1 MCKNYSFNSDE
12 WFSFCRHWVRWLR
25 WVTWLLRLL
34 HRRFLSGL
42 LRLLQ
47 RRFLSGRFF
56 WADGSLQRWVPS
68 SWDEEEGGCKVTL
81 DLIQY
86 CFIALIHRPVKQQA
100 MQWEAEWDTL
110 YKGLQGR
117 RLCAGPLASSH
128 YYSHFNIIFTHIF
141 THMEFSIL
149 FSHLQ
154 LQSKCC
160 KGCCKRGSVLASLG
174 CTAK

>member
-42 LRLLQ
+42 LSLLQ

-68 SWDEEEGGCKVTL
+68 SRDEEEGGCKVTL

-128 YYSHFNIIFTHIF
+128 YYSHFNIIFTH
-141 THMEFSIL
+141 MEFSIL